1 MNLNDCWKETKSCL
15 LYAFNKTCGWTK
27 GAPRRKETWCWDDT
41 VDNAIKLKRNLWKQ
55 CGKRA

>member
-15 LYAFNKTCGWTK
+15 LYAFDKTCGWTK

-41 VDNAIKLKRNLWKQ
+41 VDNAIKLKHNLWK
-55 CGKRA
+55 